1 MPSAERTRVDSCCPA
16 LEEDREAA
24 GALPARLARN
34 ESMCGRYSLIMEI
47 EGLALRFE
55 FEPYGLAQPSR
66 YNIAPTQPVLA
77 VTGGGPRRASYMR
90 WGLLMSGAGRAS
102 SGPPVINARAETVAE
117 RPGFRSALARRR
129 CLVLADG
136 FYEWQRSGG
145 GRQPVRITL
154 ASGAPFAFA
163 GLWNAWRD
171 PQGDVVESCTIITT
185 EANELVRP
193 IHDRMPVILP
203 EELETLW
210 LDEEMQ
216 DPAALA
222 GLLAPYPAEDMTA
235 YEVST
240 LVNSAFNDGPELIT
254 PAHQGKLL

>member
-1 MPSAERTRVDSCCPA
+1 
-16 LEEDREAA
+16 
-24 GALPARLARN
+24 
-34 ESMCGRYSLIMEI
+34 MCGRFSLIMEI

-55 FEPYGLAQPSR
+55 FEPYGLAQPPR
-66 YNIAPTQPVLA
+66 YNVAPTQPVLA
-77 VTGGGPRRASYMR
+77 VKGGEPRQALYMR
-90 WGLLMSGAGRAS
+90 WGLLVSGAGRAP
-102 SGPPVINARAETVAE
+102 SGRPIVNARAETVAE

-136 FYEWQRSGG
+136 FYEWQHDGA
-145 GRQPVRITL
+145 GRRPMRITL

-163 GLWNAWRD
+163 GLWNAWRS

-185 EANELVRP
+185 EPNDLVRP

-216 DPAALA
+216 DAAALVSV
-222 GLLAPYPAEDMTA
+222 LAPYPSERMAA
-235 YEVST
+235 YEVSA
-240 LVNSAFNDGPELIT
+240 LVNSAFNDGPELI
-254 PAHQGKLL
+254 ARAEQGRLL